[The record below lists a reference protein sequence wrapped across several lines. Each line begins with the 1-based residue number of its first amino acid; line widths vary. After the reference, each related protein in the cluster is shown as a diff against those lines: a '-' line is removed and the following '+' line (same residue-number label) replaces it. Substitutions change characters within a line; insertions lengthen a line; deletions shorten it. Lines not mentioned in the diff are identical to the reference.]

1 MTPQARETKKPT
13 KDKGVGW
20 VPGVPGRVSGGP
32 EGGVRGVGG
41 MEGSD
46 LAPLPGAMEDYMRA

>member
-1 MTPQARETKKPT
+1 MGA
-13 KDKGVGW
+13 
-20 VPGVPGRVSGGP
+20 GGP
-32 EGGVRGVGG
+32 GACFGGSRGGVRGVGG